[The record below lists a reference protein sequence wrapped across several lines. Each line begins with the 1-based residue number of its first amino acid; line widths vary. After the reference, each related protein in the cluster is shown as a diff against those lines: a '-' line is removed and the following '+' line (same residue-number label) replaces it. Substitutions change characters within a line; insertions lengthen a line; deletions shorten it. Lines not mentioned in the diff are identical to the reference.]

1 MPKKSVNRDDYQY
14 VANPFSAMANEFP
27 NGHETPEHSHYRAQL
42 LFAEQGVME
51 IYARQ
56 RCWFIPP
63 QRALWLPSYE
73 PHSMRAHGRVALRT
87 FFVTPSACRADVP
100 NFPQAVHISPLLHE
114 LLVRS
119 ALIPIDYDREGRDG
133 LLMNLINEEMDWA
146 EPEMFSLSWPSDSRL
161 LYICTRLKQHPDD
174 CRTLEEW
181 GNEVGV
187 SNRTL
192 SRIFRQ
198 ETGISFSEWRQ
209 QARILAAL
217 PMLLSGMSVLETAL
231 AVGYETP
238 SAFSAMFRRL
248 IGKTPREF
256 LRS

>member
-1 MPKKSVNRDDYQY
+1 METY
-14 VANPFSAMANEFP
+14 V
-27 NGHETPEHSHYRAQL
+27 
-42 LFAEQGVME
+42 
-51 IYARQ
+51 RQ

-63 QRALWLPSYE
+63 QRAFWLPSYE
-73 PHSMRAHGRVALRT
+73 PHSMRAHGCVALRT
-87 FFVTPSACRADVP
+87 IFIDPAACRADSP
-100 NFPQAVHISPLLHE
+100 NSPQAVRISPLLHE

-119 ALIPIDYDREGRDG
+119 AQIDIDYDKEGRDG
-133 LLMNLINEEMDWA
+133 LIMNLINEEIDWS
-146 EPEMFSLSWPSDSRL
+146 EPDLFSLSWPMDERL
-161 LYICTRLKQHPDD
+161 LQVCQHLKAYPDD

-181 GNEVGV
+181 GSEIGV

-192 SRIFRQ
+192 SRLFRL
-198 ETGISFSEWRQ
+198 EMGISFSEWRQ

-217 PMLLSGMSVLETAL
+217 PMLLSGMSVLEASL

-256 LRS
+256 LKG

>member
-1 MPKKSVNRDDYQY
+1 MPKKSVNRDDYQH
-14 VANPFSAMANEFP
+14 VSNPFSAMANEFP
-27 NGHETPEHSHYRAQL
+27 SGHVIAEHSHYRAQL
-42 LFAEQGVME
+42 LFAEQGIME
-51 IYARQ
+51 TYARQ

-73 PHSMRAHGRVALRT
+73 PHSMRTHGRVALRT
-87 FFVTPSACRADVP
+87 IFIDPAACRDDSP
-100 NFPQAVHISPLLHE
+100 NSPQAVRISPLLRE

-119 ALIPIDYDREGRDG
+119 ALIAIDYDKEGRDG
-133 LLMNLINEEMDWA
+133 LIMNLINEEIDWS
-146 EPEMFSLSWPSDSRL
+146 EPDLFSLSWPMDERL
-161 LYICTRLKQHPDD
+161 LHVCQHLKTYPDD

-181 GNEVGV
+181 GSEIGV

-192 SRIFRQ
+192 SRLFRL

-209 QARILAAL
+209 QSRILAAL
-217 PMLLSGMSVLETAL
+217 PMLLSGMSVLEASL

-248 IGKTPREF
+248 IGKAPREF
-256 LRS
+256 LQS